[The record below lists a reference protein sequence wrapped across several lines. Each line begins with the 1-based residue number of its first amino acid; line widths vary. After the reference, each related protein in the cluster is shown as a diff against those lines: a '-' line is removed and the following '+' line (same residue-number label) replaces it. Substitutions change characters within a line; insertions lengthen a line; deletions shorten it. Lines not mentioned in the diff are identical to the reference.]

1 VYYRGSNQAPD
12 VVVPPDARDRN
23 RRDLKGIPLL
33 NIEKKDSVAIVRF
46 DRGQKLNAFNQAL
59 IRELTETAYRFEF
72 NQTIRAVVLTGAPNA
87 FSAGMDL
94 GDEMWSLTDA
104 NDLERRQMFY
114 GGVRLCDAWER
125 IPQVTIAAIDGMAV
139 GAGVALALACDWR
152 VATKD
157 SFLSVPEV
165 MVGINLQWGALPRLI
180 TLVGPARA
188 KRICLLCERLSAA
201 QSLEWG
207 LLDAICISGSAIEAA
222 LALANQVA
230 QRPPAAVRMVKEAV
244 NATAYALHRATSYA
258 DADQSQLSAGF
269 NDAQQARSKFLSGD

>member
-1 VYYRGSNQAPD
+1 M
-12 VVVPPDARDRN
+12 
-23 RRDLKGIPLL
+23 L
-33 NIEKKDSVAIVRF
+33 NIEQKDSVAIVRF
-46 DRGQKLNAFNQAL
+46 DRGEKLNAFNQAL

-72 NQTIRAVVLTGAPNA
+72 DQTIKAIVLTGASDV

-94 GDEMWSLTDA
+94 GDEMWSLADA

-114 GGVRLCDAWER
+114 GGVRLCAAWEN
-125 IPQVTIAAIDGMAV
+125 IPQLTIAAIEGMAI

-152 VATKD
+152 VAASD

-165 MVGINLQWGALPRLI
+165 KVGINLQWGALPRLI

-201 QSLEWG
+201 QALDWG
-207 LLDAICISGSAIEAA
+207 LLDATCGSGSAVEEATV
-222 LALANQVA
+222 LAKQVA
-230 QRPPAAVRMVKEAV
+230 ERPPAAVRMVKEAV
-244 NATAYALHRATSYA
+244 NANAYALHRATSFA

-269 NDAQQARSKFLSGD
+269 SDARQARAKFLSKD